1 MIKNNEI
8 IVIIM
13 KQYFCYHCCHTV
25 SLIQPPTVLL
35 IATNYCTFVL
45 LYSFVQNQLW
55 SFIPVKENN
64 FVVKRYLILYPM
76 QVFMIER

>member
-25 SLIQPPTVLL
+25 SLIRPPTVLL

-45 LYSFVQNQLW
+45 LYSFVQSQLW

-64 FVVKRYLILYPM
+64 FVFEKISDIVPCASIYD
-76 QVFMIER
+76 